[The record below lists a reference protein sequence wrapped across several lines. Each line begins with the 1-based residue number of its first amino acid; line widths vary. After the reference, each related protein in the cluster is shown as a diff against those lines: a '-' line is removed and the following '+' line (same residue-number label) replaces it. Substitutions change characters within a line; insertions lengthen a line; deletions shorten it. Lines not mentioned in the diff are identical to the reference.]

1 MFRALTNDLPR
12 RPGLDTAAAFVT
24 IEQQAATGA
33 SSDMTAIID
42 IHGRQIIDS
51 RGNPTV
57 EVDVTLEDGSFGRAA
72 VPSGAST
79 GAYEAVELRDG
90 DKAVFLGKGVAKAVA
105 AVNGELAEAVVGL
118 EAEDQNEIDAAMI
131 ELDGTENKGR
141 LGANAILGVSL
152 AVAKAAADARGLP
165 LFRYVGG
172 VSANTLP
179 VPMMNIIN
187 GGAHADNPIDFQE
200 FMIMPVGADS
210 LFEAVRC
217 GAEIFHTLKK
227 KLHDKG
233 LATAVGDEGGFA
245 PNLASAPDALD
256 FIMSSIEAAGYTPG
270 DDVVLA
276 LDCAAT
282 EFFKGGVYDFHGE
295 GVKRSPAEMADYL
308 ADLCARYPIKSI
320 EDGMGEDDFEGW
332 KILTDKIGDKVQLVG
347 DDLFVTNP
355 KRLADGI
362 KAGLANSLLVKVNQ
376 IGTLSET
383 LEAVSMAQRARY
395 TAVMSHRSGETEDA
409 TIADLA
415 VATNC
420 GQIKTGSLAR
430 SDRLAKYNQLIRI
443 EEELGATA
451 VYAGRAIFRA

>member
-1 MFRALTNDLPR
+1 
-12 RPGLDTAAAFVT
+12 
-24 IEQQAATGA
+24 
-33 SSDMTAIID
+33 MTAIID
-42 IHGRQIIDS
+42 LHARQIIDS

-79 GAYEAVELRDG
+79 GAHEAVELRDG
-90 DKAVFLGKGVAKAVA
+90 DAAVFLGKGVTRAVS
-105 AVNGELAEAVVGL
+105 AVNGEISEAVLGM
-118 EAEDQNEIDAAMI
+118 EAEDQAEIDAAMI
-131 ELDGTENKGR
+131 ELDGTPNKGR

-165 LFRYVGG
+165 LYRYVGG
-172 VSANTLP
+172 VAANVLP

-187 GGAHADNPIDFQE
+187 GGMHADNPIDFQE

-256 FIMSSIEAAGYTPG
+256 FIMSSIEAAGYKPG
-270 DDVVLA
+270 EDVVLA

-282 EFFKGGVYDFHGE
+282 EFFKDGVYDFHGE

-308 ADLCARYPIKSI
+308 AGLCARYPILSI
-320 EDGMGEDDFEGW
+320 EDGMSEDDFEGW
-332 KILTDKIGDKVQLVG
+332 KILTDKIGKTVQLVG

-355 KRLADGI
+355 VRLSQGI
-362 KAGLANSLLVKVNQ
+362 KDGLANSLLVKVNQ

-383 LEAVSMAQRARY
+383 LEAVSMAQRAGY

-443 EEELGATA
+443 EEELGAIA
-451 VYAGRAIFRA
+451 RYAGKSIFSSKSA